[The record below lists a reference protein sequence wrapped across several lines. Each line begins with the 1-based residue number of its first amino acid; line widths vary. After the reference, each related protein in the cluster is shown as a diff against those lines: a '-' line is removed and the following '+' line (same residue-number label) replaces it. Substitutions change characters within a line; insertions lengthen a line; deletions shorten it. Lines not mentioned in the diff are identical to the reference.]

1 MTIRRRLACGLTIT
15 AALLWPF
22 AGTAASAAVT
32 TYTPLP
38 GHVYAP
44 YYETYLAPNT
54 ASIADTATASGAN
67 YFTLAFLE
75 ARWIGTATHPSRLT
89 STPRTSPRCA
99 GRAVT

>member
-22 AGTAASAAVT
+22 AGTAASAAAT

-38 GHVYAP
+38 AHVYAP

-54 ASIADTATASGAN
+54 LKHRDTASSRAK
-67 YFTLAFLE
+67 YF
-75 ARWIGTATHPSRLT
+75 RRHSSRRQEPCT
-89 STPRTSPRCA
+89 RD
-99 GRAVT
+99 